1 MNDRAYHQWDMDQNL
16 SLASLFLSLQRKD
29 LPLPEELDASES
41 RARHGFRGVLR
52 PLILDIFH
60 FRHLTSLVN
69 ILQVAIVL
77 LISSLKCF

>member
-1 MNDRAYHQWDMDQNL
+1 MRHGPKPFFGFPFPLPATEGL
-16 SLASLFLSLQRKD
+16 LD

-41 RARHGFRGVLR
+41 RARHGFRGALR

-77 LISSLKCF
+77 LISCLKCF